1 MVVAE
6 ESEGTTDPIGKVKM
20 SDPVLS
26 IVQKAQLQAIL
37 DEFSDGVT
45 IELGSVKGKAHV
57 ILTDGSP
64 PVRSVPYRI
73 APGWRQDVKEEIQ
86 QLVIEGIL
94 VPSKSAWSSPM
105 VPVRK
110 RGTNAIRLCIDYRR
124 LNSITRPDPFQM
136 PMIHDLLDNVAGA
149 TWLTKVDMNK
159 GFYQVPLDKDNQD
172 MTAFCS
178 P

>member
-6 ESEGTTDPIGKVKM
+6 ESEGTTEPIGKVKM

-73 APGWRQDVKEEIQ
+73 APGW
-86 QLVIEGIL
+86 
-94 VPSKSAWSSPM
+94 SK
-105 VPVRK
+105 
-110 RGTNAIRLCIDYRR
+110 T
-124 LNSITRPDPFQM
+124 
-136 PMIHDLLDNVAGA
+136 
-149 TWLTKVDMNK
+149 
-159 GFYQVPLDKDNQD
+159 
-172 MTAFCS
+172 
-178 P
+178 